1 MIEKTTRKILS
12 SIGTAN
18 VSRGARMVGS
28 CAHVA
33 SLLWFTG
40 VQRHE
45 NDVSSQIMPHNI
57 LDCETSSVMDF
68 SSASDEYDSSS
79 H

>member
-1 MIEKTTRKILS
+1 MQ
-12 SIGTAN
+12 
-18 VSRGARMVGS
+18 VGARMVGS

-33 SLLWFTG
+33 SHLWFID

-45 NDVSSQIMPHNI
+45 NDVSSQIIHDNI

-68 SSASDEYDSSS
+68 SSASDEYDSSP